1 MHTASLAD
9 NDKNPTHSLITY
21 FSIIIALAHIYFNVW
36 GTLSELWFSALHFGS
51 FTLLAAYHYSCIK
64 NPTPLSRFFDLSLGF
79 VAFFSAVYLIT
90 MEEALYDR
98 GQHFIFTDWFFAIA
112 SIVIV
117 IEFTRRTSS
126 WVIPLLIIIALSY
139 VAGWGRYVE
148 GMFHFPGLSWET
160 VLFRSYFS
168 SDGMFGTIAR
178 ISSTYV
184 FMFILLGAFLVQSGA
199 GDFIIRL
206 ARSLVGR
213 FIGGAGLVAV
223 FGSALMGSISGSAV
237 ANTVSTGMITIPLMK
252 RSGFSPRFAAGVESA
267 ASTGGQI
274 MPPVMG
280 AGAFVMSSY
289 TQIPYLHIIAVAV
302 FPALLYFITV
312 ALFVRIEARKLHLVV
327 MDTETEPVMQVLK
340 EGGHLLIPLFILV
353 GLLIVGFTPTYT
365 AGLSIISVI
374 VISWF
379 TKDKMGFKKI
389 IQALV
394 AGVNNMITMAVLL
407 VAVGIIINVVSTT
420 GIGNTFSLMINNWA
434 EGSLLLSIIFIAIAS
449 LILGMGLPVTAAYI
463 VLGTLSAPALYELIT
478 QSHLLHTLTTEPLSD
493 TVKAVASL
501 INPELAQ
508 QQILTL
514 SQAQTLLTQ
523 LPQEMLTVVR
533 DSMLSPELMTTTL
546 LSAHMII
553 YWLSQDSNVTP
564 PVCLAAFTAASIA
577 GSPPMRTGLTA
588 WKLAKGL
595 YILPLLFAY
604 TPLLSADI
612 KQSFM
617 IFIFALPAVYAL
629 VGAIE
634 GYLEGKVPWHGRI
647 ILLAIAAILFIPSSL
662 LILKLLGLILLGVI
676 FIVTREKASI

>member
-1 MHTASLAD
+1 MHTASFTN
-9 NDKNPTHSLITY
+9 NDQNPTHSFITV
-21 FSIIIALAHIYFNVW
+21 FSIVVALAHIYFNVW

-51 FTLLAAYHYSCIK
+51 FALLAAYHYSCIK
-64 NPTPLSRFFDLSLGF
+64 KPTPLSRFFDLSLGLI
-79 VAFFSAVYLIT
+79 AFSSALYLIT
-90 MEEALYDR
+90 MEEALYTR

-112 SIVIV
+112 SIVII
-117 IEFTRRTSS
+117 IELARRTSS
-126 WVIPLLIIIALSY
+126 WVIPILIIISLSY

-148 GMFHFPGLSWET
+148 GMFHFPGLSLET

-184 FMFILLGAFLVQSGA
+184 FMFILLGAFLMHSGA

-252 RSGFSPRFAAGVESA
+252 RSGFAPRFAAGVESA

-327 MDTETEPVMQVLK
+327 ADAEHEPVMKVLK
-340 EGGHLLIPLFILV
+340 EGGHLLLPLFILV
-353 GLLIVGFTPTYT
+353 GLLIAGFTPTYT
-365 AGLSIISVI
+365 AGISIISVI

-379 TKDKMGFKKI
+379 TQDKMGIKQI
-389 IQALV
+389 LQALV
-394 AGVNNMITMAVLL
+394 TGVNNMMTMAMLL
-407 VAVGIIINVVSTT
+407 VAVGIIVNVVSTT
-420 GIGNTFSLMINNWA
+420 GIGNTFSLMINDWA
-434 EGSLLLSIIFIAIAS
+434 SGSLLLSIIFIAIAS

-478 QSHLLHTLTTEPLSD
+478 HSHLIHTLTTEPLSD

-501 INPELAQ
+501 INPEFAQ
-508 QQILTL
+508 QQVLSL
-514 SQAQTLLTQ
+514 SQAQSLLAE
-523 LPQEMLTVVR
+523 LPQEMLTMIR
-533 DSMLSPELMTTTL
+533 DSMLSPELMTTAL

-577 GSPPMRTGLTA
+577 GSPPMHTGLTA

-604 TPLLSADI
+604 TPLLSSNI
-612 KQSFM
+612 TESFI

-629 VGAIE
+629 VGAVE
-634 GYLEGKVPWHGRI
+634 GYLEGNVPWYGRI
-647 ILLAIAAILFIPSSL
+647 ILFVIALILFIPSSL
-662 LILKLLGLILLGVI
+662 LVIKLLSIALLIAI
-676 FIVTREKASI
+676 FSLTRERA